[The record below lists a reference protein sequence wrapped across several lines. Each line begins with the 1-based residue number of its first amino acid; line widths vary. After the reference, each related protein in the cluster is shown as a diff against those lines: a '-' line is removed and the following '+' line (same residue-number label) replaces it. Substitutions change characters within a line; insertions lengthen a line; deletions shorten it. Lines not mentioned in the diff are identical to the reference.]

1 MCISPTNIVSS
12 LFPHRCRLFSGR
24 RHHAITSYCAS
35 FPRSQGELTASA
47 SSSRNALFHR
57 LPSGAENEVLNPH
70 HRRRPASLDR
80 PTLTIH
86 RYKKV
91 ISILTTLSI
100 TQLHLYFASSLATTP
115 YAIGSPLV
123 AIILFHWH
131 PTLIVPL
138 SLTEQLIGI

>member
-1 MCISPTNIVSS
+1 
-12 LFPHRCRLFSGR
+12 
-24 RHHAITSYCAS
+24 
-35 FPRSQGELTASA
+35 
-47 SSSRNALFHR
+47 LFHR

-80 PTLTIH
+80 LTLTIH

-115 YAIGSPLV
+115 YVIESPLV
-123 AIILFHWH
+123 AVVLFHWH
-131 PTLIVPL
+131 STLIVPL